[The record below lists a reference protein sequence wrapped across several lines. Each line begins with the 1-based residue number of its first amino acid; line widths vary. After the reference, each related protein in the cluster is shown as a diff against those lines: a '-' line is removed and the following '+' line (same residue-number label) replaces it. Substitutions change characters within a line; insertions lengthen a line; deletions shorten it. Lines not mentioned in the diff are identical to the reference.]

1 MNFLRLKLKRSSGF
15 VALLLIIA
23 GCAVGPNYKQPAVN
37 SPDNFRFAP
46 ARTTNSLADL
56 PWWEL
61 FHDPALQNLIA
72 TAITNNY
79 DLKVA
84 VARVEQARNL
94 AVAAR
99 APLFPSIG
107 YSGGVGRG
115 KNAFLNTP
123 AGLNGATESSA
134 SATLNAFWEIDL
146 WGRIRRLSEAARA
159 QYLAT
164 DEARRGVM
172 ITLVSD
178 VATAYFQLL
187 DLDEELAIQRA
198 ATNAYTGTYR
208 IFNERRINGVASR
221 LETDRAAA
229 ALATAAAAIPD
240 LELQIAITEDQLNVL
255 LGRNPGPIQ
264 RNSLAEQDEL
274 TPEIPA
280 GLPSELIRR
289 RPDVLASEQLLIAA
303 NANIGASFANFFP
316 QIGLTTFFGKVS
328 PELSAFT
335 AGSANA
341 WNVGATLAGPL
352 FQGGQLRAQYR
363 AAKASFDQA
372 KSSYEQS
379 ILIAFQ
385 EVSNA
390 LESRQKL
397 AEERIYDQQAV
408 EALTSSVDLSTQ
420 RYLNGK
426 SSYFEV
432 LQAQQELYPS
442 QRAEVQTRVGEMIA
456 IVQLYKALG
465 GGWQTPAK

>member
-1 MNFLRLKLKRSSGF
+1 MIHLRSKLKRTLGF
-15 VALLLIIA
+15 VAVLLIVG
-23 GCAVGPNYKQPAVN
+23 GCAMGPDYKRPAV
-37 SPDNFRFAP
+37 SAPDNFRFATSQ
-46 ARTTNSLADL
+46 TTNSLADL
-56 PWWEL
+56 PWWEM
-61 FHDPALQNLIA
+61 FHDPILQNLIA

-84 VARVEQARNL
+84 VARVEQARNF

-99 APLFPSIG
+99 APLFPQIG

-134 SATLNAFWEIDL
+134 SLTLNAFWEVDL
-146 WGRIRRLSEAARA
+146 WGHIRRLSEAARA

-172 ITLVSD
+172 ISLVSD

-187 DLDEELAIQRA
+187 DLDQELAIQRA

-229 ALATAAAAIPD
+229 ALATAAATIPD
-240 LELQIAITEDQLNVL
+240 LELQIAITEDQINVL

-264 RNSLAEQDEL
+264 RNSLVDTSEL
-274 TPEIPA
+274 SPEIPS
-280 GLPSELIRR
+280 GLPSDLIQR

-303 NANIGASFANFFP
+303 NANVGASFANFFP

-352 FQGGQLRAQYR
+352 FQGGALRAQYR
-363 AAKASFDQA
+363 AAKASFEQA
-372 KSSYEQS
+372 KASYEQS
-379 ILIAFQ
+379 VLVAFQ

-397 AEERIYDQQAV
+397 AETRVFDQQAV
-408 EALTSSVDLSTQ
+408 EALTSSVDLATQ

-432 LQAQQELYPS
+432 LQAQQELYPA
-442 QRAEVQTRVGEMIA
+442 QRAQVQAQANELIA

-465 GGWQTPAK
+465 GGWQTAAK